1 MDDRDP
7 WAPHVEPTVTILGA
21 VLVLVLALLLGSASG
36 LLRAAIAVLM
46 AAIILTVGIRALR
59 KYRSIPPDPEVAD
72 VSDYGLRYVCTMCGL
87 ELKVEVAA
95 QDKAPTH
102 CHEPMVLV
110 RTGGEPPP
118 RPV

>member
-1 MDDRDP
+1 MDL
-7 WAPHVEPTVTILGA
+7 WTTGPHVEPAYPPGPPAVTILGA
-21 VLVLVLALLLGSASG
+21 VLVLVLAVLVGSASG

-46 AAIILTVGIRALR
+46 AVIIVTIGIRALR

-110 RTGGEPPP
+110 RTG
-118 RPV
+118 